1 VKRWEKICGI
11 IGALFLL
18 VGALA
23 IHSGTRDIAKQDLL
37 ITSEGCRTPVSVLEK
52 AGAELRGSVV
62 VLHGLCA
69 NRKIMFPFSYQ
80 LARAGMRVYAIDSP
94 GHGENTDPYSFAR
107 VEQCVAAA
115 VEYLTESDK
124 INPDTTAV
132 IGHSMGGAAAVRL
145 ADRDPVAATIAI
157 SPGPMVLPQRM
168 PSNLLVFSAGHD
180 LNLLRHQATRLAAA
194 AGGDRTAPGDFA
206 ERRAFELVYL
216 PHATHTSL
224 LLDSSVLQDSIRWAR
239 EAFSPSP
246 SEGASGGDAAG
257 LTPRDAA
264 FGGSVLG
271 LIGLFMLFPACATIV
286 TSFACPKR
294 TEIDDPHPS
303 RLLALAEGAICS
315 LFGVLILTLGTPLRF
330 LHLYAGDYWA
340 SFLFVTGVLFLSLN
354 WKDALESLSPNFRR
368 GVATAVL
375 GFVTI
380 FAISAWLNWHMTEA
394 WLNGP
399 RWLRFAGLFPFLWVY
414 SYAEEV
420 MLGAVRIGWRRAAR
434 YLVFLLLRLILWSA
448 CAVAAYKLPNGEL
461 MLVVLFVFLAQFS
474 IFQRL
479 ATDALRLRTGSA
491 PAAATFGA
499 ILACW
504 FIASVFPLT

>member
-11 IGALFLL
+11 IGALFLFA
-18 VGALA
+18 GALA
-23 IHSGTRDIAKQDLL
+23 IHRGTRDIARQDLL

-52 AGAELRGSVV
+52 AGAESRGSVV

-80 LARAGMRVYAIDSP
+80 LARAGMRVYTVDSP
-94 GHGENTDPYSFAR
+94 GHGENTDAYSFAR

-115 VEYLTESDK
+115 VEYLTDSGK
-124 INPDTTAV
+124 IKPDTTAV

-157 SPGPMVLPQRM
+157 SPGPMVMPQRM

-180 LNLLRHQATRLAAA
+180 LNLLKHQATRLAAA
-194 AGGDRTAPGDFA
+194 AGGGRRAPGDFT
-206 ERRAFELVYL
+206 ERRAFDLVYQ

-224 LLDSSVLQDSIRWAR
+224 LLDSSVLQDSIRWAQR
-239 EAFSPSP
+239 AFSPSP
-246 SEGASGGDAAG
+246 SEGASGGDVAG

-264 FGGSVLG
+264 FGGSLLG

-286 TSFACPKR
+286 TSFARPKR
-294 TEIDDPHPS
+294 AEIDDPRPS

-315 LFGVLILTLGTPLRF
+315 VFGVLILSQGMPLKF
-330 LHLYAGDYWA
+330 LHMYTGSYLA
-340 SFLFVTGVLFLSLN
+340 SFLFLIGVLFISLN

-368 GVATAVL
+368 GVATALL

-380 FAISAWLNWHMTEA
+380 LAIGAWLDWHLSDA

-414 SYAEEV
+414 SYGEEV
-420 MLGAVRIGWRRAAR
+420 MLGPVRIGWRRAAR
-434 YLVFLLLRLILWSA
+434 YLVFLVLRLELWAA
-448 CAVAAYKLPNGEL
+448 CAVAAYRIPNGQL
-461 MLVVLFVFLAQFS
+461 ILVVLFMFLAQFS
-474 IFQRL
+474 ILQRL

-504 FIASVFPLT
+504 FIASVFPLA

>member
-1 VKRWEKICGI
+1 VKRWERICGI

-23 IHSGTRDIAKQDLL
+23 IHRGTRDIAKQDLV

-52 AGAELRGSVV
+52 ASAESRGSVV

-94 GHGENTDPYSFAR
+94 GHGENTDAYSFAR

-115 VEYLTESDK
+115 VEYLTASGK
-124 INPDTTAV
+124 IKPDLTAV
-132 IGHSMGGAAAVRL
+132 VGHSMGGAAAVRL

-157 SPGPMVLPQRM
+157 SPGPMVMPQRM
-168 PSNLLVFSAGHD
+168 PSNLLVFSAGID
-180 LNLLRHQATRLAAA
+180 LNLLKQQATRLAAA

-206 ERRAFELVYL
+206 ERRAFELAFL
-216 PHATHTSL
+216 PRATHTSL
-224 LLDSSVLQDSIRWAR
+224 LLDSSVLQDSIRWVQK
-239 EAFSPSP
+239 AFSPSP
-246 SEGASGGDAAG
+246 SEGASGGDVAG
-257 LTPRDAA
+257 PTPRDTAL
-264 FGGSVLG
+264 GGSVLG

-286 TSFACPKR
+286 TSFAIPKR
-294 TEIDDPHPS
+294 AEIDDPRPS
-303 RLLALAEGAICS
+303 RLLELAEGAICS
-315 LFGVLILTLGTPLRF
+315 VFGVLILSLGIPLKF
-330 LHLYAGDYWA
+330 LHMYAGTYLA
-340 SFLFVTGVLFLSLN
+340 SFLFMTGVLFLSLN
-354 WKDALESLSPNFRR
+354 WKDALASLSPNFRR

-380 FAISAWLNWHMTEA
+380 LAIGAWLNWHLSDA

-414 SYAEEV
+414 SYGEEV
-420 MLGAVRIGWRRAAR
+420 MLGPMQIGWRRAAR
-434 YLVFLLLRLILWSA
+434 YLVFLVLRLELWAA
-448 CAVAAYKLPNGEL
+448 CAVAAYRLPNGQL
-461 MLVVLFVFLAQFS
+461 IFVVLFMFLVQFS
-474 IFQRL
+474 ILQRL

-499 ILACW
+499 ILASW

>member
-11 IGALFLL
+11 IGALFFL

-23 IHSGTRDIAKQDLL
+23 IHRGTRDIARQDLL

-52 AGAELRGSVV
+52 AGAESRGSVV

-80 LARAGMRVYAIDSP
+80 LARAGMRIYAIDSP
-94 GHGENTDPYSFAR
+94 GHGENTDAYSFAR

-115 VEYLTESDK
+115 VEYLTASGK
-124 INPDTTAV
+124 INPHTTAV

-157 SPGPMVLPQRM
+157 SPGPMVTPQRM
-168 PSNLLVFSAGHD
+168 PSNLLVFSAGQD
-180 LNLLRHQATRLAAA
+180 LNLLKHQGTRLAAA
-194 AGGDRTAPGDFA
+194 AGGDRTASGDFA

-224 LLDSSVLQDSIRWAR
+224 LLDSSVLQDSIGWAQR
-239 EAFSPSP
+239 AFSPST
-246 SEGASGGDAAG
+246 SEGASGGDVAG
-257 LTPRDAA
+257 LSPRDAA

-271 LIGLFMLFPACATIV
+271 LIGLFMLFPACATIA
-286 TSFACPKR
+286 TTFAGPKR
-294 TEIDDPHPS
+294 AEIDDPNPS
-303 RLLALAEGAICS
+303 RPLALAEGAICS
-315 LFGVLILTLGTPLRF
+315 VFGVLILSMGIPLKF
-330 LHLYAGDYWA
+330 LHMYAGTYLA
-340 SFLFVTGVLFLSLN
+340 SFLFMTGVLFLSLN
-354 WKDALESLSPNFRR
+354 WKDALESLSPNLRR
-368 GVATAVL
+368 GIATAVL
-375 GFVTI
+375 GFITI
-380 FAISAWLNWHMTEA
+380 LAIGAWLNSHLADA

-399 RWLRFAGLFPFLWVY
+399 RWLRFAGLFPFLWVF
-414 SYAEEV
+414 SYGEEI
-420 MLGAVRIGWRRAAR
+420 MLGPVRIGWRRAAR
-434 YLVFLLLRLILWSA
+434 YLVFLVLRLELWAA
-448 CAVAAYKLPNGEL
+448 CAVAAYRLPNGQL
-461 MLVVLFVFLAQFS
+461 ILVVLFMFLVQFS
-474 IFQRL
+474 ILQRL